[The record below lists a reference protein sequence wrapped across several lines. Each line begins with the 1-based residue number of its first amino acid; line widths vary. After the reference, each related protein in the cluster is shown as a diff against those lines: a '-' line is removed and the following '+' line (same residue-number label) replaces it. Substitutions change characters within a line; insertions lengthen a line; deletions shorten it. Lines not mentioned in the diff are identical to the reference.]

1 MHSLFLSTF
10 KRPGTSFSESVIG
23 APERRFILPTKVF
36 PNMHQTFSTLPAF
49 SPAAQLL
56 EQPGDISFRKSSK
69 LPRNR
74 RATQNSPSSST
85 AAQGVGK
92 LSTIEPLSS
101 PRTPSPTPVTGGT
114 LVVLSPKPFYHR
126 TRLHAVIFS
135 VASVLLLRP
144 CAVPCSRAALIGA
157 SASCG
162 AGARILRIAAGES

>member
-1 MHSLFLSTF
+1 M
-10 KRPGTSFSESVIG
+10 SFSESVIG
-23 APERRFILPTKVF
+23 APKGRFILPTKVF
-36 PNMHQTFSTLPAF
+36 RNVHQTFSTLPAF

-56 EQPGDISFRKSSK
+56 EQPGNISFGKSSK

-101 PRTPSPTPVTGGT
+101 PRTPSPALLPVALC

-135 VASVLLLRP
+135 VASVLVLRP
-144 CAVPCSRAALIGA
+144 CAVPCSPAALLGA

-162 AGARILRIAAGES
+162 AGASVLRIAAGES